1 MKELYD
7 INLYYT
13 HNYTIKAS
21 IAERMMKVVQ
31 GKLYH
36 SMDTN
41 NNLNWT
47 THLKDIEKGLNLTRK
62 KSIKNMTP
70 LEVVTDP
77 KKADIL
83 KKFYAIKTIEHE
95 KKYGK
100 KKWNSS
106 DLSINDSVRILEP
119 SKNIF
124 EKSYKPPFSNEIY
137 KIARINTTVPTTFFI
152 DDPKYSKK
160 AFYRSD
166 LSKTWPLADKI
177 RKKDLFIAAEKKV
190 EGRVLRSGQ
199 KSNQKKLFLLKSKQ
213 NKDKAHWVDESEISR
228 LKNKG
233 LID

>member
-83 KKFYAIKTIEHE
+83 KKFYAKKTIEHE
-95 KKYGK
+95 KNMVK
-100 KKWNSS
+100 KNGTQ
-106 DLSINDSVRILEP
+106 V
-119 SKNIF
+119 
-124 EKSYKPPFSNEIY
+124 IY
-137 KIARINTTVPTTFFI
+137 
-152 DDPKYSKK
+152 
-160 AFYRSD
+160 
-166 LSKTWPLADKI
+166 
-177 RKKDLFIAAEKKV
+177 
-190 EGRVLRSGQ
+190 Q
-199 KSNQKKLFLLKSKQ
+199 
-213 NKDKAHWVDESEISR
+213 
-228 LKNKG
+228 
-233 LID
+233 